1 MNRTS
6 VLSLAWRSDRVTP
19 ASYFVHDA
27 GSGGRFADCN
37 SATRSLH
44 SVIPRVHSIRSAITI
59 ADAHQVQ
66 RKLLA
71 DLRLHRIH
79 DRPK

>member
-1 MNRTS
+1 
-6 VLSLAWRSDRVTP
+6 
-19 ASYFVHDA
+19 
-27 GSGGRFADCN
+27 
-37 SATRSLH
+37 
-44 SVIPRVHSIRSAITI
+44 VIPRVHSIRSAITI

-79 DRPK
+79 DRPKWLALETTCDSQESRLT